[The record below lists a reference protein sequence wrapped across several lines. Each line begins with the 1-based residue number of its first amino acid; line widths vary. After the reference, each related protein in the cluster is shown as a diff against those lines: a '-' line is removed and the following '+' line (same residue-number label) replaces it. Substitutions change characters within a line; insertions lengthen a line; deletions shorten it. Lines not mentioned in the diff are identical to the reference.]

1 MIRVNTDRS
10 AQRIDNMTKMKVGK
24 TRRQTVGTG
33 NKKEKGFTHFKF
45 LLILGQPVL
54 LTLQEDRKRTRELP
68 PVVDLRRQPAA
79 VVRQQHAGLLHQ
91 PGETLS

>member
-1 MIRVNTDRS
+1 
-10 AQRIDNMTKMKVGK
+10 MKVGK

-33 NKKEKGFTHFKF
+33 NEKEKEKGFTHFKF

-68 PVVDLRRQPAA
+68 PVVDLCRQPAA